1 MQAAK
6 GSWFSAS
13 SDRRSVRGYASRK
26 RRRWRR
32 YRSVG
37 RHRHQYAEG
46 QHWQLE
52 QRRDSG
58 ADIMRVENRVGRD
71 RRSRPIVV
79 VGWLFGSHLR
89 DVIVAV
95 VAIGVRVNLSSRHA
109 S

>member
-13 SDRRSVRGYASRK
+13 SDRRSVRGYASRR
-26 RRRWRR
+26 RRRWRH
-32 YRSVG
+32 YRSAG

-46 QHWQLE
+46 QHWQLK

-58 ADIMRVENRVGRD
+58 ADIMCVENCVGGD
-71 RRSRPIVV
+71 RRSRQIIVV
-79 VGWLFGSHLR
+79 RRTIGSQL
-89 DVIVAV
+89 DGVIVAV
-95 VAIGVRVNLSSRHA
+95 VALGVRVNLSSRHA